1 MSLDV
6 DVLCEAYSII
16 KEYIPSKDRQ
26 AAADHVF
33 SVLSDLEISEKDL
46 KIFSQS
52 DQYLQRACSEY
63 FQDDSDADEN
73 DDADYDY
80 DRDD

>member
-1 MSLDV
+1 MSIEV
-6 DVLCEAYSII
+6 EVLCDAYSII

-33 SVLSDLEISEKDL
+33 SVLTDLEISEQDL
-46 KIFSQS
+46 KIFSQT

-63 FQDDSDADEN
+63 FQDDTDIDE
-73 DDADYDY
+73 DDVDYDN

>member
-1 MSLDV
+1 MSIEV

-26 AAADHVF
+26 AAADHMF
-33 SVLSDLEISEKDL
+33 SVLTDLEISEKDL
-46 KIFSQS
+46 KIFSQT

-63 FQDDSDADEN
+63 FEDDEESEDDESDYE
-73 DDADYDY
+73 
-80 DRDD
+80 RDD

>member
-1 MSLDV
+1 MSIEV
-6 DVLCEAYSII
+6 DVLCETYSII

-26 AAADHVF
+26 AAADHIF
-33 SVLSDLEISEKDL
+33 SLLTDLEISESDL

-63 FQDDSDADEN
+63 FQDDSDTDE
-73 DDADYDY
+73 DDVDYDY